1 MLFIIV
7 VWGVVIVENM
17 HWIFMYS
24 LYDDE
29 GLLAESFLEGN
40 NELILSKNI
49 ELLHDETKNYT
60 LIIWLKENG
69 ENQNKEMRKDLIGQI
84 RVDASQKID

>member
-24 LYDDE
+24 LYDDDNNNY
-29 GLLAESFLEGN
+29 FL
-40 NELILSKNI
+40 
-49 ELLHDETKNYT
+49 
-60 LIIWLKENG
+60 
-69 ENQNKEMRKDLIGQI
+69 
-84 RVDASQKID
+84 